1 MADPNAPQVP
11 DDEKPSLLTVLED
24 LGDTLVQSEL
34 PSPSKMQH
42 ILGAVVKVMDHA
54 GVEVA
59 DELYPAEPE
68 PVSRPETAQAQ
79 HAAKT
84 NTRLDRLE
92 NALERVLGHLEGQ
105 AASQPAPDAGAG
117 PAKPGPSASEAPA
130 DDSPES
136 SS

>member
-1 MADPNAPQVP
+1 MADPNTSQQGQQVP

-24 LGDTLVQSEL
+24 LGGTLVQSEL
-34 PSPSKMQH
+34 PAPSRMQH
-42 ILGAVVKVMDHA
+42 ILGAVVKVLDHA

-68 PVSRPETAQAQ
+68 PVSRPENAQAQ

-105 AASQPAPDAGAG
+105 QQQPTPAADTS
-117 PAKPGPSASEAPA
+117 SEP
-130 DDSPES
+130 S
-136 SS
+136 SSSSGASS